1 VHALAAAAV
10 EAAEELH
17 AAAIVAIT
25 VSGYTAQMV
34 AQRRPRVPL
43 IAAVPDEHTRSCLA
57 LVWGVTPVAV
67 PWQGHSAEFLGVL
80 ETVLLKSGSLKAG
93 DTVVM
98 ISGSTKLRGAD
109 YIMKI
114 HDLGK

>member
-1 VHALAAAAV
+1 V

-43 IAAVPDEHTRSCLA
+43 IAAVPDEHTRSCLS
-57 LVWGVTPVAV
+57 LVWGVMPVTV
-67 PWQGHSAEFLGVL
+67 PWRGHSAEFLGTL
-80 ETVLLKSGSLKAG
+80 EPILLKSGTLKMG
-93 DTVVM
+93 DTVVI